1 MDKYNPRFFKRSTL
15 TTTCLDLTVEGYSI
29 KIGINK
35 KEDCKCLK
43 EDINNFVDWED
54 KYQMKF
60 NMERCAIGTFEEE
73 QKGW

>member
-1 MDKYNPRFFKRSTL
+1 M
-15 TTTCLDLTVEGYSI
+15 
-29 KIGINK
+29 
-35 KEDCKCLK
+35 K
-43 EDINNFVDWED
+43 EDIDNFVDWED